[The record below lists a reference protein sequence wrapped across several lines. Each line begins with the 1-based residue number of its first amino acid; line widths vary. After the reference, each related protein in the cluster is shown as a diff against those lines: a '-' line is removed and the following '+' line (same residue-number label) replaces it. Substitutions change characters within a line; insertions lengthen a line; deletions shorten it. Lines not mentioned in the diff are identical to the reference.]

1 MGEQTQQPAGLG
13 KLFFCSAE
21 EFERLGMAAP
31 MQEVHLAEP
40 SRLSPG
46 MLTYKDGDGKP
57 EVGWSANISFHAT
70 AKVEPDE
77 VLQQLLQKAQTFY
90 VAIERKLPRL
100 PRKMK
105 KAHRSD
111 YHRDTKWKRKVVN
124 IIRQQLQQPRPRY
137 IVRINQEY
145 LEMVYRNR
153 CIYTDSEKQELLHT
167 IIEQIRQFVRGEGKS
182 DTLAAFTFKGSDG
195 REHKSFEL
203 EAVSEGDPLLAVVE
217 DLQGREVQR
226 VAIKDKEADTPA
238 SCHDCQHW
246 QDGDDGPQC
255 EYPDMPPC
263 RE

>member
-1 MGEQTQQPAGLG
+1 MAN
-13 KLFFCSAE
+13 E
-21 EFERLGMAAP
+21 E
-31 MQEVHLAEP
+31 
-40 SRLSPG
+40 
-46 MLTYKDGDGKP
+46 TKTTTTT
-57 EVGWSANISFHAT
+57 T
-70 AKVEPDE
+70 AKI
-77 VLQQLLQKAQTFY
+77 QTKT
-90 VAIERKLPRL
+90 VAIDRRLWMEDGRFYISSTPYDGGRQSGFPERIDVT
-100 PRKMK
+100 
-105 KAHRSD
+105 AE
-111 YHRDTKWKRKVVN
+111 VVD

-153 CIYTDSEKQELLHT
+153 CIYTDNEKQELLHT

-182 DTLAAFTFKGSDG
+182 DTIAAITFKGSDG
-195 REHKSFEL
+195 RDHKSFEL
-203 EAVSEGDPLLAVVE
+203 ESVSEGDPLLAVVE

-226 VAIKDKEADTPA
+226 VAIKDKEADTSA

>member
-1 MGEQTQQPAGLG
+1 MAN
-13 KLFFCSAE
+13 E
-21 EFERLGMAAP
+21 E
-31 MQEVHLAEP
+31 
-40 SRLSPG
+40 
-46 MLTYKDGDGKP
+46 TKTTTTT
-57 EVGWSANISFHAT
+57 T
-70 AKVEPDE
+70 AKIET
-77 VLQQLLQKAQTFY
+77 KT
-90 VAIERKLPRL
+90 VAIDRRLWMEDGRFYISSTPYDGGRQSGFPERIDVT
-100 PRKMK
+100 
-105 KAHRSD
+105 AE
-111 YHRDTKWKRKVVN
+111 VVD

-145 LEMVYRNR
+145 LEMIYRQR
-153 CIYTDSEKQELLHT
+153 CIYTDSEKQEFLHT

-182 DTLAAFTFKGSDG
+182 DTLAAITFKGSDG

-226 VAIKDKEADTPA
+226 VAIKDKETDTPA

>member
-1 MGEQTQQPAGLG
+1 MAN
-13 KLFFCSAE
+13 E
-21 EFERLGMAAP
+21 E
-31 MQEVHLAEP
+31 
-40 SRLSPG
+40 
-46 MLTYKDGDGKP
+46 TKTTTTT
-57 EVGWSANISFHAT
+57 T
-70 AKVEPDE
+70 AKI
-77 VLQQLLQKAQTFY
+77 QTKT
-90 VAIERKLPRL
+90 VAIDRRLWMEDGRFYISSTPYDGGRQSGFPERIDVT
-100 PRKMK
+100 
-105 KAHRSD
+105 AE
-111 YHRDTKWKRKVVN
+111 VVD

-145 LEMVYRNR
+145 LEMIYRQR
-153 CIYTDSEKQELLHT
+153 CIYTDSEKQEFLHT

-203 EAVSEGDPLLAVVE
+203 EPVSEGDPLLAVVE

-226 VAIKDKEADTPA
+226 VAIKDKETDTPA

-246 QDGDDGPQC
+246 QDCDDGPQC

>member
-1 MGEQTQQPAGLG
+1 MAN
-13 KLFFCSAE
+13 E
-21 EFERLGMAAP
+21 E
-31 MQEVHLAEP
+31 
-40 SRLSPG
+40 
-46 MLTYKDGDGKP
+46 T
-57 EVGWSANISFHAT
+57 NTTTTTT
-70 AKVEPDE
+70 AKI
-77 VLQQLLQKAQTFY
+77 QTKT
-90 VAIERKLPRL
+90 VAIDRRLWMEDGRFYISSTPYDGGRQSGFPER
-100 PRKMK
+100 MDVT
-105 KAHRSD
+105 AE
-111 YHRDTKWKRKVVN
+111 VVD

-145 LEMVYRNR
+145 LEMIYRQR
-153 CIYTDSEKQELLHT
+153 CIYTDSEKQEFLHT

-182 DTLAAFTFKGSDG
+182 DTLAAFTFTGSDG

-217 DLQGREVQR
+217 DLHGREVQR
-226 VAIKDKEADTPA
+226 VAIKDKETDTPA

>member
-1 MGEQTQQPAGLG
+1 MAN
-13 KLFFCSAE
+13 E
-21 EFERLGMAAP
+21 E
-31 MQEVHLAEP
+31 
-40 SRLSPG
+40 
-46 MLTYKDGDGKP
+46 TKTTTTT
-57 EVGWSANISFHAT
+57 T
-70 AKVEPDE
+70 AKM
-77 VLQQLLQKAQTFY
+77 QTKT
-90 VAIERKLPRL
+90 VAIDRRLWMEDGRFYISSTPYDGGRQSGFPER
-100 PRKMK
+100 MDVT
-105 KAHRSD
+105 AE
-111 YHRDTKWKRKVVN
+111 VVD

-145 LEMVYRNR
+145 LEMIYRQR
-153 CIYTDSEKQELLHT
+153 CIYTDSEKQEFLHT

-182 DTLAAFTFKGSDG
+182 DTLAAFTFTGSDG

-217 DLQGREVQR
+217 DLHGREVQR
-226 VAIKDKEADTPA
+226 VAIKDKETDTPA

>member
-1 MGEQTQQPAGLG
+1 MAN
-13 KLFFCSAE
+13 E
-21 EFERLGMAAP
+21 E
-31 MQEVHLAEP
+31 
-40 SRLSPG
+40 
-46 MLTYKDGDGKP
+46 TKTTTT
-57 EVGWSANISFHAT
+57 T
-70 AKVEPDE
+70 AKIR
-77 VLQQLLQKAQTFY
+77 TTT
-90 VAIERKLPRL
+90 VAIDRRLWMEDGRFYISATPYDGGRQSGRTER
-100 PRKMK
+100 MDVT
-105 KAHRSD
+105 AE
-111 YHRDTKWKRKVVN
+111 VVD

-145 LEMVYRNR
+145 LEMVFRQR
-153 CIYTDSEKQELLHT
+153 CIYTDSEKQELLGT
-167 IIEQIRQFVRGEGKS
+167 IISQIRQFVSGEGKS

-226 VAIKDKEADTPA
+226 VALKDKEADAPA

>member
-1 MGEQTQQPAGLG
+1 MAN
-13 KLFFCSAE
+13 E
-21 EFERLGMAAP
+21 E
-31 MQEVHLAEP
+31 
-40 SRLSPG
+40 
-46 MLTYKDGDGKP
+46 TKTTT
-57 EVGWSANISFHAT
+57 ITT
-70 AKVEPDE
+70 AKI
-77 VLQQLLQKAQTFY
+77 QTKT
-90 VAIERKLPRL
+90 VAIDRRLWMEDGRFYISSTPYDGGRQSGLPER
-100 PRKMK
+100 MDVT
-105 KAHRSD
+105 AE
-111 YHRDTKWKRKVVN
+111 VVD

-145 LEMVYRNR
+145 LEMIYRQR
-153 CIYTDSEKQELLHT
+153 CIYTDSEKQEFLHT

-182 DTLAAFTFKGSDG
+182 DTLAAFTFTGSDG

-217 DLQGREVQR
+217 DLHGREVQR
-226 VAIKDKEADTPA
+226 VAIKDKETDTPA

>member
-1 MGEQTQQPAGLG
+1 MAN
-13 KLFFCSAE
+13 E
-21 EFERLGMAAP
+21 E
-31 MQEVHLAEP
+31 
-40 SRLSPG
+40 
-46 MLTYKDGDGKP
+46 TKTTTTT
-57 EVGWSANISFHAT
+57 T
-70 AKVEPDE
+70 AKIR
-77 VLQQLLQKAQTFY
+77 TTT
-90 VAIERKLPRL
+90 VAIDRRLWMEDGRFYISSTPYDGGRQSGFPERIDVT
-100 PRKMK
+100 
-105 KAHRSD
+105 AE
-111 YHRDTKWKRKVVN
+111 VVN

-145 LEMVYRNR
+145 LEMVYRQR

-167 IIEQIRQFVRGEGKS
+167 IIEQIRQFVRGEDKI

-195 REHKSFEL
+195 QEHKSFEL

-226 VAIKDKEADTPA
+226 VAIKDKETDTPA

-246 QDGDDGPQC
+246 QDGDDGLQC